1 MSQISRKTVDY
12 FEMFNTGMEVAYKA
26 AVKLQ
31 AAFADGQIDE
41 AELKQIKEIEHEGD
55 LHVHNCIKKIDV
67 AFITPIDRTD
77 IVEIVKAIEN
87 LTDSIDAVANR
98 IFMLQVTEANEYLI
112 KFVNNVVISCE
123 TLTEMMCE
131 LKQFKKNQKRIKECI
146 IEVNRLE
153 EDGDR
158 TFMES
163 MKKLFMYETD
173 AIKIVKQKDL
183 YELLED
189 TLDRCE
195 DIADM
200 VEKVIVA
207 KT

>member
-1 MSQISRKTVDY
+1 MSNISRKNVDY
-12 FEMFNTGMEVAYKA
+12 FEMFDVGMSIALKSA
-26 AVKLQ
+26 KKLQ
-31 AAFADGQIDE
+31 QAFSDGIINE
-41 AELKQIKEIEHEGD
+41 AELREIKGIEHEGD
-55 LHVHNCIKKIDV
+55 LHVHQCIKTIDV

-98 IFMLQVTEANEYLI
+98 IFMLQITQANEYLI
-112 KFVNNVVISCE
+112 RFVSSLVLSCE
-123 TLTEMMCE
+123 TLKEMMCQ
-131 LKQFKKNQKRIKECI
+131 LKQFKKNHKRIKECV

-163 MKKLFMYETD
+163 MRSLFAHEKD
-173 AIKIVKQKDL
+173 PIQLVKQKDL
-183 YELLED
+183 YELLEEA
-189 TLDRCE
+189 LDRAE
-195 DIADM
+195 DIADI

>member
-1 MSQISRKTVDY
+1 MSKITRKNVDY
-12 FEMFNTGMEVAYKA
+12 FEMFDAGMCIALKA
-26 AVKLQ
+26 AKKLQ
-31 AAFADGQIDE
+31 TAFSDGVINE
-41 AELKQIKEIEHEGD
+41 TELRQIKEIEHEGD
-55 LHVHNCIKKIDV
+55 LHVHQCIRVIDV

-87 LTDSIDAVANR
+87 LTDSVDAVANR
-98 IFMLQVTEANEYLI
+98 IYMLQIKEANEYLV
-112 KFVNNVVISCE
+112 KFVDGLVLSCE
-123 TLTEMMCE
+123 KLKEMMCE
-131 LKQFKKNQKRIKECI
+131 LKQFKKNQKSIRDCI

-153 EDGDR
+153 EEGDR

-163 MKKLFMYETD
+163 MIKLFTFEKDPITL
-173 AIKIVKQKDL
+173 IKQKDL

-189 TLDRCE
+189 ALDRCE
-195 DIADM
+195 DIADI

>member
-1 MSQISRKTVDY
+1 MFDIGMSISL
-12 FEMFNTGMEVAYKA
+12 KA
-26 AVKLQ
+26 AQKLQ
-31 AAFADGQIDE
+31 AAFADGVINEDE
-41 AELKQIKEIEHEGD
+41 LHQIKDIEHEGD
-55 LHVHNCIKKIDV
+55 LHVHQCIKVIDV

-87 LTDSIDAVANR
+87 LTDSIDAIAAR
-98 IFMLQVTEANEYLI
+98 IFMLQFTEADEYLV
-112 KFVNNVVISCE
+112 KFVSSLVLSCE
-123 TLTEMMCE
+123 TLKEMMCQ

-153 EDGDR
+153 EVGDR

-163 MKKLFMYETD
+163 MRNLFVCEKD
-173 AIKIVKQKDL
+173 AIKLVKQKDM

-189 TLDRCE
+189 ALDRAE
-195 DIADM
+195 DIADI